1 MDNHIKFMQIA
12 LELAKKGRGMVEP
25 NPLVGAVIVRDN
37 RIVGKGY
44 HRAFGLPHAEV
55 NAIND
60 AGSPCKDA
68 TLYVSME
75 PCAHFGKTPPCVDA
89 IKQAGINRVFFAV
102 YDPNPITMRNGVKAL
117 KEAGIEVIGGVLED
131 EARDLNAPFFK
142 LMTEKMPYVIAKWA
156 MSLDGKIATMTGN
169 SQWISGEK
177 SKAYVHKLR
186 GLMDGIIVGIGTVL
200 VDDPLLTCR
209 AKFAKRR
216 PKRIV
221 IDSKALL
228 PLNSRLIN
236 TINEAEVFVATTYS
250 APEERIKRLESAG
263 CKIIRV
269 NSDNNRLVDLNQIF
283 KELGNLQFT
292 NVLIEGGSRIF
303 GSLFD
308 NDLVDKVLIFI
319 SSKIIGGAN
328 ALSPVTGKGVFKVSE
343 AIKFDKTSVK
353 GCGHDIVIEAVRKR
367 P

>member
-1 MDNHIKFMQIA
+1 MDNHKEFMQIA
-12 LELAKKGRGMVEP
+12 IELAKKGRGMVEP
-25 NPLVGAVIVRDN
+25 NPLVGAVIVKDN

-44 HRAFGLPHAEV
+44 HKAFGLSHAEV

-60 AGSPCKDA
+60 AGPACKDA

-89 IKQAGINRVFFAV
+89 IKQAGIIRVFFAV
-102 YDPNPITMRNGVKAL
+102 YDPNPITAHNGIKAL
-117 KEAGIEVIGGVLED
+117 KEAGIEAIGGVLED
-131 EARDLNAPFFK
+131 KARDLNAPFFK
-142 LMTEKMPYVIAKWA
+142 LMTDKMPYVIAKWA
-156 MSLDGKIATMTGN
+156 MSLDGKIATRAGD
-169 SQWISGEK
+169 SQWISCEK
-177 SKAYVHKLR
+177 SRAYVHRLR

-209 AKFAKRR
+209 AKLAKRR

-250 APEERIKRLESAG
+250 APEERIRQLESAG

-269 NSDNNRLVDLNQIF
+269 NSDDNGLVDLNQALR
-283 KELGNLQFT
+283 ELGNLQLT
-292 NVLIEGGSRIF
+292 NVLVEGGSRIF

-308 NDLVDKVLIFI
+308 NNLVDKVLIFI
-319 SSKIIGGAN
+319 SPKIIGGVN
-328 ALSPVTGKGVFKVSE
+328 APSPVMGKGVFKVSE
-343 AIKFDKTSVK
+343 AIKFDKISVK
-353 GCGHDIVIEAVRKR
+353 GCDHDIVIETVRKR